1 MNIEKFECV
10 TFKESFAWLVRFPHF
25 LNQRLEGLPKDYN
38 YRTWVLFLPPYT
50 PLYTWA
56 AAVVWLVV
64 ESFCVCMRL
73 SSFCLPFWP
82 FSGPLEYKKREK
94 FSRSFFIAVE
104 SSAESVLLFDCWL
117 PNYKAKQFG
126 ALLFLSL
133 VWKRRRSW
141 GRLLKRAQK
150 KPKRFIYIISTSPP
164 PPHLGSLIRHLFLL
178 NTFAV
183 DWASQDKIRHSKVYF
198 FSFLKAFPPTFWL
211 SSRLLVMVHG

>member
-1 MNIEKFECV
+1 MNIENFECV

-38 YRTWVLFLPPYT
+38 YRTWVLFLPPPYT

-94 FSRSFFIAVE
+94 FSRSFFIAAE

-141 GRLLKRAQK
+141 GTLLKRAQK

-164 PPHLGSLIRHLFLL
+164 IWVLLSAIFFYLIPLQSTEPHKTRFD
-178 NTFAV
+178 TR
-183 DWASQDKIRHSKVYF
+183 KYYF
-198 FSFLKAFPPTFWL
+198 FNF
-211 SSRLLVMVHG
+211 

>member
-1 MNIEKFECV
+1 MNIENFECV

-38 YRTWVLFLPPYT
+38 YRTWVLFLPP
-50 PLYTWA
+50 PPILLYIPE
-56 AAVVWLVV
+56 LLR
-64 ESFCVCMRL
+64 SSNLFVCMRL

-141 GRLLKRAQK
+141 GTLLKRAQK

-164 PPHLGSLIRHLFLL
+164 PFG
-178 NTFAV
+178 
-183 DWASQDKIRHSKVYF
+183 
-198 FSFLKAFPPTFWL
+198 FSYPPSFST
-211 SSRLLVMVHG
+211 